1 MFHADWVSRR
11 WTRSSCPSKLR
22 LMRKELI
29 RGGGGEGQD
38 SWPLLWACYLGELPG
53 KQPGRRNPVD
63 WVVGN
68 PEKMNSL
75 TSACLFQMMSQLQ
88 NNEKKETIRKMHREH
103 PPWVC
108 KRVARVKGFWLQSH
122 LGRGGE
128 CARRCFWRPW
138 WLPTGQTPPAQA
150 QALPTWPLWPP
161 EGQNE
166 LQTWF
171 KSAWVFA
178 SKWAVSR

>member
-1 MFHADWVSRR
+1 M
-11 WTRSSCPSKLR
+11 
-22 LMRKELI
+22 
-29 RGGGGEGQD
+29 
-38 SWPLLWACYLGELPG
+38 
-53 KQPGRRNPVD
+53 D

-128 CARRCFWRPW
+128 CAQPAAASGDHGGSPPGRPRQPKPRHFPHGLCGRQRVRTNCRLDSKVRESLRQSELFPASYAKPS
-138 WLPTGQTPPAQA
+138 LP
-150 QALPTWPLWPP
+150 ALSSLYYL
-161 EGQNE
+161 N
-166 LQTWF
+166 LF
-171 KSAWVFA
+171 M
-178 SKWAVSR
+178 

>member
-1 MFHADWVSRR
+1 M
-11 WTRSSCPSKLR
+11 
-22 LMRKELI
+22 
-29 RGGGGEGQD
+29 
-38 SWPLLWACYLGELPG
+38 
-53 KQPGRRNPVD
+53 D

-108 KRVARVKGFWLQSH
+108 KRVACVKGFWLQSH

-128 CARRCFWRPW
+128 CARLLRETMVAPHRADPRQPKPRHFPHGLCGRQRVRTNCRLDSKVRESLRQSELFPASYAKPSLPALFSLYYLNLFMKVCF
-138 WLPTGQTPPAQA
+138 L
-150 QALPTWPLWPP
+150 L
-161 EGQNE
+161 
-166 LQTWF
+166 
-171 KSAWVFA
+171 
-178 SKWAVSR
+178 

>member
-1 MFHADWVSRR
+1 M
-11 WTRSSCPSKLR
+11 
-22 LMRKELI
+22 
-29 RGGGGEGQD
+29 
-38 SWPLLWACYLGELPG
+38 
-53 KQPGRRNPVD
+53 D

-108 KRVARVKGFWLQSH
+108 KRVACVKGFWLQSH

-128 CARRCFWRPW
+128 CAQPLLLETMVAPHRADPASPSPGTSHMASVAARESERTADLIQKCVSLCVKVSCFP
-138 WLPTGQTPPAQA
+138 LAMQSPP
-150 QALPTWPLWPP
+150 
-161 EGQNE
+161 
-166 LQTWF
+166 
-171 KSAWVFA
+171 
-178 SKWAVSR
+178 SRHCFHYII